1 MLDTEVAA
9 TDTEES
15 VLLLSE
21 NALNT
26 GQPWDGYRI
35 YSVAIVY
42 SSSVPALSKSDRRQ
56 MRWSGDSKK
65 QAEIIQ
71 KTFQYLFGK
80 IDDLSIP
87 LKREIP
93 EVLGT
98 VACGGNPTV
107 EKRSQ
112 NRV

>member
-1 MLDTEVAA
+1 META
-9 TDTEES
+9 
-15 VLLLSE
+15 
-21 NALNT
+21 
-26 GQPWDGYRI
+26 
-35 YSVAIVY
+35 
-42 SSSVPALSKSDRRQ
+42 
-56 MRWSGDSKK
+56 KK